1 MQGMALSIGVPKTL
15 HLDSLKPWKRNP
27 RRGDVE
33 AIKESLQANGQYR
46 PIVVNRRAG
55 RYEVLAGNHTVAAMR
70 ELGWETAQANVLEV
84 GEDAARRI
92 MLADNRTSDLASY
105 DPQALAAE
113 LAELDGLEGTAY
125 ESADLE
131 ALADMEE
138 ELEPDEYEGVYPY
151 PGTATIT
158 LHLMPPLYEQWQ
170 FLAAQFD
177 TPEEALEHLLDH
189 AN

>member
-1 MQGMALSIGVPKTL
+1 MQGMATSIGTPQTL
-15 HLDSLKPWKRNP
+15 QLNELEPWERNP
-27 RRGDVE
+27 RRGDVN
-33 AIKESLQANGQYR
+33 AIKESLKANGQFR

-55 RYEVLAGNHTVAAMR
+55 RYEVLAGNHTVQAMR
-70 ELGWETAQANVLEV
+70 ELGWETAQANVLQV
-84 GEDAARRI
+84 NEDTARRI
-92 MLADNRTSDLASY
+92 MLADNRTSDLAGY
-105 DPQALAAE
+105 DTQNLAAE

-125 ESADLE
+125 ETADLE

-138 ELEPDEYEGVYPY
+138 ELDPDEYEGVYPY
-151 PGTATIT
+151 PGTAAIT

-177 TPEEALEHLLDH
+177 SPEEALEHLLDH